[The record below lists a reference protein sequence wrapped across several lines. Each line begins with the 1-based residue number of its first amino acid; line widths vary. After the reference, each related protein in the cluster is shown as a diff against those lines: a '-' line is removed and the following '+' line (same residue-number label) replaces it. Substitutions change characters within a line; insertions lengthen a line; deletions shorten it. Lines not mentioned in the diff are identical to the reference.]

1 MIGARRIAA
10 AVVALAL
17 AACASGGA
25 ARLSFPFTEV
35 AIDASPDLRLAA
47 RREWTRAGVGATS
60 AASATNDSISTSAT
74 AAEWN
79 LSLTEVLEEIIDERD
94 DDGAVDAYLLRYRLT
109 YDLRARAQK
118 PLTAGVLEAE
128 IVVDYSPSYHHAYRR
143 EKDRAVRDLRREL
156 LARVVSLA
164 DDAARERRSGE

>member
-1 MIGARRIAA
+1 MAGARQIAA

-47 RREWTRAGVGATS
+47 RREWTRAGVSNTA
-60 AASATNDSISTSAT
+60 NDSSV
-74 AAEWN
+74 AAGEWN
-79 LSLTEVLEEIIDERD
+79 LSLTEALEEIIDERD

-156 LARVVSLA
+156 LARLVSLA

>member
-47 RREWTRAGVGATS
+47 RREWTRAGVSNT
-60 AASATNDSISTSAT
+60 TNDSSAAT
-74 AAEWN
+74 TEWN
-79 LSLTEVLEEIIDERD
+79 LSLTEALEEIIDERD

-109 YDLRARAQK
+109 YDLRARAQE

-143 EKDRAVRDLRREL
+143 EKERAVRDLRREL
-156 LARVVSLA
+156 LARLVSIA

>member
-1 MIGARRIAA
+1 MTGARRIAA

-47 RREWTRAGVGATS
+47 RREWTRAGVGG
-60 AASATNDSISTSAT
+60 AASAAT
-74 AAEWN
+74 TEWN
-79 LSLTEVLEEIIDERD
+79 LSLAEALEEIIDERD

-156 LARVVSLA
+156 LARLVSLA
-164 DDAARERRSGE
+164 DDAARKRRGGE

>member
-1 MIGARRIAA
+1 MIDARRIAA

-47 RREWTRAGVGATS
+47 RREWTRAGVGGATS
-60 AASATNDSISTSAT
+60 AANVATT
-74 AAEWN
+74 EWN
-79 LSLTEVLEEIIDERD
+79 LSLTEALEEIIDERD

-156 LARVVSLA
+156 LARLVSLA
-164 DDAARERRSGE
+164 DDAARERRGGE

>member
-1 MIGARRIAA
+1 MIGARRIAV

-47 RREWTRAGVGATS
+47 RREWTRAGVSNTA
-60 AASATNDSISTSAT
+60 NDSST
-74 AAEWN
+74 AAGEWN
-79 LSLTEVLEEIIDERD
+79 LSLTEALEEIIDERD

-143 EKDRAVRDLRREL
+143 EKERAVRDLRREL
-156 LARVVSLA
+156 LARLVSLA
-164 DDAARERRSGE
+164 DDAARERRGGE

>member
-47 RREWTRAGVGATS
+47 RREWTRAGVSNTA
-60 AASATNDSISTSAT
+60 NDSSAT
-74 AAEWN
+74 AGEWN
-79 LSLTEVLEEIIDERD
+79 LSLTEALEEIIDERD

-156 LARVVSLA
+156 LARLVSLA

>member
-17 AACASGGA
+17 TACASGGA
-25 ARLSFPFTEV
+25 ARLSFPFTEI

-47 RREWTRAGVGATS
+47 RREWTRAGVSNTANDSS
-60 AASATNDSISTSAT
+60 AAAG
-74 AAEWN
+74 EWN
-79 LSLTEVLEEIIDERD
+79 LSLAEALEEIIDERD

-156 LARVVSLA
+156 LARLVSLA
-164 DDAARERRSGE
+164 DDAARERRGGE

>member
-35 AIDASPDLRLAA
+35 AIDAPPDLRLAA
-47 RREWTRAGVGATS
+47 RREWTRAGVISATNDSSATS
-60 AASATNDSISTSAT
+60 AASAAT
-74 AAEWN
+74 TEWN
-79 LSLTEVLEEIIDERD
+79 LSLTEALEEIIDERD

-156 LARVVSLA
+156 LARLVSLA
-164 DDAARERRSGE
+164 DDAARERRGGE

>member
-1 MIGARRIAA
+1 MIGARQIAA

-60 AASATNDSISTSAT
+60 AANAT
-74 AAEWN
+74 AGEWN
-79 LSLTEVLEEIIDERD
+79 LSLTEALEEIIDERD

-156 LARVVSLA
+156 LARLVSLA
-164 DDAARERRSGE
+164 DDAARERRGGE

>member
-1 MIGARRIAA
+1 MAGARQIAA

-25 ARLSFPFTEV
+25 ARLSFPFAEI

-47 RREWTRAGVGATS
+47 RREWTRAGIV
-60 AASATNDSISTSAT
+60 SATNDSSAAT
-74 AAEWN
+74 TEWN
-79 LSLTEVLEEIIDERD
+79 LSLTEALEEIIDERD

-128 IVVDYSPSYHHAYRR
+128 IVIDYSPSYHHAYRR

-156 LARVVSLA
+156 LARLVSLA

>member
-1 MIGARRIAA
+1 MIGARRITA

-25 ARLSFPFTEV
+25 ARLSFPFAEV

-47 RREWTRAGVGATS
+47 RREWTRAGVSATS
-60 AASATNDSISTSAT
+60 AASATAG
-74 AAEWN
+74 EWN
-79 LSLTEVLEEIIDERD
+79 LSLTEALEEIIDERD

-156 LARVVSLA
+156 LARLVSLA
-164 DDAARERRSGE
+164 DDAARERRGGE

>member
-25 ARLSFPFTEV
+25 ARLSFPFTEI

-47 RREWTRAGVGATS
+47 RREWTRAGVSNTANNSNAT
-60 AASATNDSISTSAT
+60 T
-74 AAEWN
+74 AEWN
-79 LSLTEVLEEIIDERD
+79 LSLTEALEEIIDERD

-156 LARVVSLA
+156 LARLVSLA

>member
-17 AACASGGA
+17 AACASGGV
-25 ARLSFPFTEV
+25 ARLSFPFAEI
-35 AIDASPDLRLAA
+35 AIDAPPDLRLAA
-47 RREWTRAGVGATS
+47 RREWTRAGVV
-60 AASATNDSISTSAT
+60 SATNDSSVAT
-74 AAEWN
+74 AEWN
-79 LSLTEVLEEIIDERD
+79 LSLTEALEEIIDERD

-156 LARVVSLA
+156 LARLVSLA
-164 DDAARERRSGE
+164 DDAARERRGGE

>member
-1 MIGARRIAA
+1 MIGARQIAA

-25 ARLSFPFTEV
+25 ARLSFPFTEI
-35 AIDASPDLRLAA
+35 AIDASPDLRFAA
-47 RREWTRAGVGATS
+47 RREWTRAGVSNIANNSSAAGATS
-60 AASATNDSISTSAT
+60 AATT
-74 AAEWN
+74 EWN
-79 LSLTEVLEEIIDERD
+79 LSLTEALEEIIDERD

-118 PLTAGVLEAE
+118 PLAAGVLEAE

-156 LARVVSLA
+156 LARLVSLA
-164 DDAARERRSGE
+164 DDAARERRGGE

>member
-25 ARLSFPFTEV
+25 ARLSFPFTEI

-47 RREWTRAGVGATS
+47 RREWTRAGVSNTANDSS
-60 AASATNDSISTSAT
+60 AAAG
-74 AAEWN
+74 EWN
-79 LSLTEVLEEIIDERD
+79 LSLTEALEEIIDERD

-143 EKDRAVRDLRREL
+143 EKERAVRDLRREL

-164 DDAARERRSGE
+164 DDAARERRGGE

>member
-47 RREWTRAGVGATS
+47 RREWTRAGVLNTTNDSGATS
-60 AASATNDSISTSAT
+60 AASAAT
-74 AAEWN
+74 TEWN
-79 LSLTEVLEEIIDERD
+79 LSLTEALEEIIDERD

-109 YDLRARAQK
+109 YDLRARARE

-156 LARVVSLA
+156 LARLVSLA
-164 DDAARERRSGE
+164 DDAARERRGGE

>member
-1 MIGARRIAA
+1 MAGARRIAA

-25 ARLSFPFTEV
+25 ARLSFPFTEI

-47 RREWTRAGVGATS
+47 RREWTRAGVS
-60 AASATNDSISTSAT
+60 SATNDSSA
-74 AAEWN
+74 AAGEWN
-79 LSLTEVLEEIIDERD
+79 LSLTEALEEIIDERD

-156 LARVVSLA
+156 LARLVSLA

>member
-47 RREWTRAGVGATS
+47 RREWTRAGVSNTANDSSAAGATS
-60 AASATNDSISTSAT
+60 AATT
-74 AAEWN
+74 EWN
-79 LSLTEVLEEIIDERD
+79 LSLTEALEEIIDERD

-156 LARVVSLA
+156 LARLVSLA

>member
-47 RREWTRAGVGATS
+47 RREWTRAGVSNTANDSS
-60 AASATNDSISTSAT
+60 AAAG
-74 AAEWN
+74 EWN
-79 LSLTEVLEEIIDERD
+79 LSLTEALEEIIDERD

-156 LARVVSLA
+156 LARLVSLA
-164 DDAARERRSGE
+164 DDAARERRGGE

>member
-1 MIGARRIAA
+1 MIGARRITA

-25 ARLSFPFTEV
+25 ARLSFPFAEV

-47 RREWTRAGVGATS
+47 RREWTRAGVSATS
-60 AASATNDSISTSAT
+60 AASATAG
-74 AAEWN
+74 EWN
-79 LSLTEVLEEIIDERD
+79 LSLAEALEEIIDERD

-143 EKDRAVRDLRREL
+143 EKERAVRDLRREL
-156 LARVVSLA
+156 LARLVSLA
-164 DDAARERRSGE
+164 DDAARERRGGE

>member
-1 MIGARRIAA
+1 MIGARRITA

-47 RREWTRAGVGATS
+47 RREWTRAGVTNTTNDSSATS
-60 AASATNDSISTSAT
+60 AATT
-74 AAEWN
+74 EWN
-79 LSLTEVLEEIIDERD
+79 LSLTEALEEIIDERD

-156 LARVVSLA
+156 LARLVSLA
-164 DDAARERRSGE
+164 DDAARERRGGE

>member
-47 RREWTRAGVGATS
+47 RREWTRAGVSNIANDSSATS
-60 AASATNDSISTSAT
+60 AASAAT
-74 AAEWN
+74 TEWN
-79 LSLTEVLEEIIDERD
+79 LSLTEALEEIIDERD

-143 EKDRAVRDLRREL
+143 EKERAVRDLRREL
-156 LARVVSLA
+156 LARLVSLA
-164 DDAARERRSGE
+164 DDAARERRDGE

>member
-10 AVVALAL
+10 AFVALAL
-17 AACASGGA
+17 TACASGGV

-47 RREWTRAGVGATS
+47 RREWTRAGVSNTANDSS
-60 AASATNDSISTSAT
+60 AAAG
-74 AAEWN
+74 EWN
-79 LSLTEVLEEIIDERD
+79 LSLTEALEEIIDERD
-94 DDGAVDAYLLRYRLT
+94 NDGAVDAYLLRYRLT
-109 YDLRARAQK
+109 YDLRARAQE

-128 IVVDYSPSYHHAYRR
+128 IVIDYSPSYHHAYRR

-156 LARVVSLA
+156 LARLVSLA
-164 DDAARERRSGE
+164 DDAARERRGGE

>member
-1 MIGARRIAA
+1 MDAGGVSNTANDSSAA
-10 AVVALAL
+10 A
-17 AACASGGA
+17 G
-25 ARLSFPFTEV
+25 
-35 AIDASPDLRLAA
+35 
-47 RREWTRAGVGATS
+47 
-60 AASATNDSISTSAT
+60 
-74 AAEWN
+74 EWN
-79 LSLTEVLEEIIDERD
+79 LSLTEALEEIIDERD

-156 LARVVSLA
+156 LARLVSLA
-164 DDAARERRSGE
+164 DDAARERRGGE

>member
-1 MIGARRIAA
+1 MTGARRIAA

-47 RREWTRAGVGATS
+47 RREWTRAGVGATGATGATS
-60 AASATNDSISTSAT
+60 AATI
-74 AAEWN
+74 EWN
-79 LSLTEVLEEIIDERD
+79 LSLTEALEEIIDERD

-156 LARVVSLA
+156 LARLVSLA
-164 DDAARERRSGE
+164 DDAARERRDGE

>member
-25 ARLSFPFTEV
+25 ARLSFPFTEI

-47 RREWTRAGVGATS
+47 RREWTRAGVSNTANDSS
-60 AASATNDSISTSAT
+60 AAAG
-74 AAEWN
+74 EWN
-79 LSLTEVLEEIIDERD
+79 LSLTEALEEIIDERD

-109 YDLRARAQK
+109 YDLRARAQE

-143 EKDRAVRDLRREL
+143 EKERAVRDLRREL
-156 LARVVSLA
+156 LARLVSLA

>member
-1 MIGARRIAA
+1 MAGARQIAT

-25 ARLSFPFTEV
+25 ARLSFPFAEI

-47 RREWTRAGVGATS
+47 RREWTRAGVSNTTNDSSATGATS
-60 AASATNDSISTSAT
+60 AATT
-74 AAEWN
+74 EWN
-79 LSLTEVLEEIIDERD
+79 LSLTEALEEIIDERD

-109 YDLRARAQK
+109 YDLRARAQE

-128 IVVDYSPSYHHAYRR
+128 IVIDYSPSYHHAYRR
-143 EKDRAVRDLRREL
+143 EKERAVRDLRREL
-156 LARVVSLA
+156 LARLVSLA
-164 DDAARERRSGE
+164 DDAARERRGGE

>member
-1 MIGARRIAA
+1 MIDARRIAA

-47 RREWTRAGVGATS
+47 RREWTRAGVSNT
-60 AASATNDSISTSAT
+60 TNDSSAAT
-74 AAEWN
+74 TEWN
-79 LSLTEVLEEIIDERD
+79 LSLTEALEEIIDERD

-156 LARVVSLA
+156 LARLVSLA
-164 DDAARERRSGE
+164 DDAARERRGGE

>member
-1 MIGARRIAA
+1 MIGARQIAT

-47 RREWTRAGVGATS
+47 RREWTRAGVGGATS
-60 AASATNDSISTSAT
+60 AANASAG
-74 AAEWN
+74 EWN
-79 LSLTEVLEEIIDERD
+79 LSLTEALEEIIDERD

-156 LARVVSLA
+156 LARLVSIA
-164 DDAARERRSGE
+164 DDAARERRGGE

>member
-25 ARLSFPFTEV
+25 ARLSFPFTEI

-47 RREWTRAGVGATS
+47 RREWTRAGVSNTANDSS
-60 AASATNDSISTSAT
+60 AAAR
-74 AAEWN
+74 EWN
-79 LSLTEVLEEIIDERD
+79 LSLTEALEEIIDERD

-143 EKDRAVRDLRREL
+143 EKERAVRDLRREL
-156 LARVVSLA
+156 LARLVSLA
-164 DDAARERRSGE
+164 DDAARERRGGE

>member
-25 ARLSFPFTEV
+25 ARLSFPFNEV

-47 RREWTRAGVGATS
+47 RREWTRAGVGATNDS
-60 AASATNDSISTSAT
+60 GAANASAG
-74 AAEWN
+74 EWN
-79 LSLTEVLEEIIDERD
+79 LSLTEALEEIIDERD

-118 PLTAGVLEAE
+118 SLTAGVLEAE
-128 IVVDYSPSYHHAYRR
+128 IVIDYSPSYHHAYRR

-156 LARVVSLA
+156 LARLVSLA
-164 DDAARERRSGE
+164 DDAARERRGGE